1 MTGLEGIR
9 GWVLDVDGCLVRTSR
24 AGGRGG
30 VPIDGAVDLLHELRS
45 AGDAVIVCTN
55 ASERAPASYAAH
67 LRDIGLP
74 VDDDAFVTAGSAT
87 AAHVQAHHPGARV
100 LPVGDEGIVVP
111 LLDLGI
117 EVASPDDDRP
127 ADVVVVGAA
136 ASYSAADLN
145 AAALA
150 VDAGAAFY
158 STVATPWFHGGVGRS
173 LAVSSAIA
181 ASIAWATGRD
191 PVVGGKPSA
200 VLGESLLR
208 RLGLPA
214 AEVAV
219 VGDSVAEI
227 GLAREIGGLAVLV
240 LSGAVTPEDLT
251 ALTGPDRPDVVLD
264 DVAALHDRL
273 GPSRQRSQQGVV
285 S

>member
-1 MTGLEGIR
+1 MTGLESIR

-30 VPIDGAVDLLHELRS
+30 VPIDGARELLRTLEE

-55 ASERAPASYAAH
+55 ASEKAPASYAAH
-67 LRDIGLP
+67 LRDMGLP
-74 VDDDAFVTAGSAT
+74 IDDDAFVTAGSGT
-87 AAHVQAHHPGARV
+87 AAHVHAHHPGARV
-100 LPVGDEGIVVP
+100 LAVGDEGITVP
-111 LLDLGI
+111 LRDLGV
-117 EVASPDDDRP
+117 ELATPHDDRL

-136 ASYSAADLN
+136 ADYSAADLN

-158 STVATPWFHGGVGRS
+158 STVATPWFHGGLGRS

-200 VLGESLLR
+200 ALGESLLR

-214 AEVAV
+214 DEVAV

-227 GLAREIGGLAVLV
+227 GLAREIGAVSVLV
-240 LSGAVTPEDLT
+240 LSGAVTPDDLPG
-251 ALTGPDRPDVVLD
+251 LTGPLRPDVVLD
-264 DVAALHDRL
+264 DVAALHHRL
-273 GPSRQRSQQGVV
+273 GPSRQGSQQGVV